1 MQLLP
6 GTHPDDHLNRP
17 RSCPVVHVSPGIGHA
32 PVPVDLDTITAL
44 IYLTG
49 MAPDAWE
56 AIGPDGVA
64 EFILRSCE
72 DPRVRVPE
80 LVALVACAHRTGHV
94 LPDYY
99 AQVEEFAPAVL
110 AVFTRA
116 VSAPASHKR
125 QAGRNPVDGETS
137 LGTDH

>member
-1 MQLLP
+1 M
-6 GTHPDDHLNRP
+6 
-17 RSCPVVHVSPGIGHA
+17 VHVSPGTGHA
-32 PVPVDLDTITAL
+32 PRPIDLDTITTL

-49 MAPDAWE
+49 MDPAAWQQL
-56 AIGPDGVA
+56 GPERLA
-64 EFILRSCE
+64 EFVLRSCE

-80 LVALVACAHRTGHV
+80 LVALVACARRTGHV

-99 AQVEEFAPAVL
+99 AAVEEFAPEVL